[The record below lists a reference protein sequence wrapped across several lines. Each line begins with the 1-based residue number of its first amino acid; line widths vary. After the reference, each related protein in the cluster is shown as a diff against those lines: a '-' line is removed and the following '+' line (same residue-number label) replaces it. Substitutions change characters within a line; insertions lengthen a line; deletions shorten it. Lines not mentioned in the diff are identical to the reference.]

1 MTYMIYYC
9 GPASTPWEIGLMC
22 ISTREIICRISTHR
36 LTGKETRKAFN
47 KYRNI
52 LETKFKSIL

>member
-1 MTYMIYYC
+1 MYMIFYC
-9 GPASTPWEIGLMC
+9 GPASTPTEIGLIC
-22 ISTREIICRISTHR
+22 ISTKEIICRISTDR
-36 LTGKETRKAFN
+36 PTGKETRKAFN